1 MQKHNFN
8 TSCATILIKNMVSSS
23 CIRLVKQELSR
34 TGFIE
39 VLHIKLGE
47 AEIQFDPQVMN
58 LDSIDI
64 ILKRN
69 GFELLRDPD
78 KILVEQIKSAIIQL
92 IFYGNNAT
100 SLMRNSDYLSEK
112 LGRPYLQL
120 SKIFS
125 EKTGSTLEKF
135 TILIKVEKIKE
146 MISYDQLTL
155 SEIAYM
161 MGYSSVQYLS
171 NQFKQITGSTVSEYK
186 AGGNKER
193 KPLDN
198 LLD

>member
-8 TSCATILIKNMVSSS
+8 TSRATILIKNMISSS

-47 AEIQFDPQVMN
+47 AEIQFDPQVMS

-112 LGRPYLQL
+112 LGKPYLQL

-186 AGGNKER
+186 AGGNRER
-193 KPLDN
+193 KPLDD

>member
-8 TSCATILIKNMVSSS
+8 TSRATILIKNMVSNS
-23 CIRLVKQELSR
+23 CIKLIRQELSR

-39 VLHIKLGE
+39 VLHIQLGT
-47 AEIQFDPQVMN
+47 ADIQFDPQVMN

-64 ILKRN
+64 ILRRN

-92 IFYGNNAT
+92 VFYGNNAT

-112 LGRPYLQL
+112 IGRPYLQL
-120 SKIFS
+120 SKVFS
-125 EKTGSTLEKF
+125 EKTGTTLEKF
-135 TILIKVEKIKE
+135 MILIKVEKIKE
-146 MISYDQLTL
+146 LISYDQLTL

-171 NQFKQITGSTVSEYK
+171 NQFKQVAGCTVSEYK
-186 AGGNKER
+186 QQGSKNR
-193 KPLDN
+193 KPLND
-198 LLD
+198 LLG